1 MSYKCPVGT
10 KIIEDGEFGK
20 PPKWSAED
28 RTILADMAY
37 WRGYV
42 QRAAADLDS
51 AYDPIQRQAQQ
62 VTQKSQEYWERLV
75 FEAGQLGTLR
85 PTNTKRVQ
93 NFLRELTAW
102 KTDSLAAIRNPIIN
116 AGRNAA
122 GTVREMGVYRMQGE
136 VATLDKMLKVTAKAR
151 GVDLRPADMVRFL
164 EEGLTPQR
172 LSIYGNTDRQI
183 ERLTERYTRFQSDM
197 LERGFTDDDLVDLL
211 EQSAVV
217 SSQWDSLRAAQLGMG
232 LEVGDLFNIGYV
244 KRELTDTARSIM
256 TDIGALKWDESAV
269 ESFITKSRSTWEYLV
284 EDHATTARLLGLDTD
299 ALTELIA
306 NPGKFAEYLATS
318 VPEKDLNLLVDSGML
333 SKIPML
339 TNDVAEMMVR
349 SYNLP
354 LNMSHDLFIMDP
366 AQATAKAVER
376 LTDQV
381 HNAAIMKLVHT
392 EGAKAG
398 WVITLQM
405 KQAEPEKFASF
416 VKLSDIVGEPLA
428 GPQWDF
434 VHPTVAYQLKGI
446 IKVSKSP
453 GDLQQ
458 MAVVANWLGRSFQ
471 KQALGNP
478 ITASAYLMRQYASNF
493 LSTVGAGVSAVTF
506 NTTVFDMMKL
516 AQGGLK
522 AFDDVKPYRVVSGEV
537 MTQRQF
543 YAFALRNLSSEL
555 LPGLSVAGKPV
566 FDWTKLDP
574 RYAVQQLNYVRA
586 MGNAGVAEYGKAA
599 GKFANGLHDAVL
611 TPALKMAQLIDM
623 SGQIAVMRG
632 KAQLPTENHLAELN
646 NVLLGLGGGER
657 IADGRDL
664 LDEVRRHF
672 PMMDDSTAMI
682 NAVSFFA
689 PFHSWA
695 MLNLPL
701 QIQDAM
707 RRPQKWIAWGRAY
720 SMLTDNGLEG
730 EDPVQ
735 GEFQQWEL
743 DKHGVV
749 LKYDK
754 DTKQTTM
761 LMTESF
767 DPKWG
772 AATFMMDLFDTSE
785 SQAEFRSRVKG
796 ETTQKWMSGLMSNTY
811 LSGFYKA
818 ASGIDPLTGVRRD
831 ESPLSFNQFAGIP
844 MPAAVAAV
852 LSISPIVASLD
863 RLPVLSGTRA
873 VEDPRTGAVLQAA
886 KDGWMGNQGTIRP
899 KQLAGMESALQV
911 LGSNY
916 RVIDGIRNMQYT
928 EKDTTGLIKD
938 IQGRYQREQLK
949 LAHELRIGTVKEDSD
964 SYRKRLKTLNTMVD
978 TVLQLNVDLG
988 RIELW
993 AAANGVPSL
1002 RALEEFKKQ
1011 GIAASDLP
1019 IPGADY
1025 YQKQI
1030 EAAMKAKGK

>member
-1 MSYKCPVGT
+1 MSYQCPLGT
-10 KIIEDGEFGK
+10 KLIEDGEYTQ
-20 PPKWSAED
+20 PKWSAQD
-28 RTILADMAY
+28 RTILADMAH
-37 WRGYV
+37 WRNII
-42 QRAAADLDS
+42 QRASADLDS
-51 AYDPIQRQAQQ
+51 AIDPIQAKAIEVTRQG
-62 VTQKSQEYWERLV
+62 QEYWERLV
-75 FEAGQLGTLR
+75 FEAGQLGHLR

-93 NFLRELTAW
+93 NFIRELTAW
-102 KTDSLAAIRNPIIN
+102 KTDSLASIRNPIIN

-122 GTVREMGVYRMQGE
+122 GTVREMGIYRMQGE
-136 VATLDKMLKVTAKAR
+136 VATLDKMFKSVAKAR
-151 GVDLRPADMVRFL
+151 GVKLAPNDMVRLL

-172 LSIYGNTDRQI
+172 LSVFGNTDAQI
-183 ERLTERYTRFQSDM
+183 HRLTERYNVFHSDM
-197 LERGFTDDDLVDLL
+197 LERGFTDDDMLSLL
-211 EQSAVV
+211 DQASVV

-232 LEVGDLFNIGYV
+232 LDVDDLFNIGYV
-244 KRELTDTARSIM
+244 KRELSDTARSIM
-256 TDIGALKWDESAV
+256 TDIGALKWDENAV

-284 EDHATTARLLGLDTD
+284 ENHALAASMTGLQPDQ
-299 ALTELIA
+299 LTELVA
-306 NPGKFAEYLATS
+306 NPGKFAEYLATNLK
-318 VPEKDLNLLVDSGML
+318 EADLNLLVDSGVL

-349 SYNLP
+349 SYKLP
-354 LNMSHDLFIMDP
+354 VGMSADLFIMDP

-376 LTDQV
+376 LTEQV
-381 HNAAIMKLVHT
+381 HNSAIMKLVHT

-405 KQAEPEKFASF
+405 KQADPARFGSF
-416 VKLSDIVGEPLA
+416 VKLSDIVGDTLA

-478 ITASAYLMRQYASNF
+478 ITASAYLMAQYGSNF
-493 LSTVGAGVSAVTF
+493 LSTVGAGVSAATF
-506 NTTVFDMMKL
+506 NTTLFDMMKL

-522 AFDDVKPYRVVSGEV
+522 AFDDVKPYRVVSGETL
-537 MTQRQF
+537 TQRQF
-543 YAFALRNLSSEL
+543 YAFALRNLSPEL
-555 LPGLSVAGKPV
+555 LPGLSTVGKPV

-574 RYAVQQLNYVRA
+574 RYAVQQANYIRA
-586 MGNAGVAEYGKAA
+586 MGNNGVAEYGKAV
-599 GKFANGLHDAVL
+599 GKFANGVHDAVL

-632 KAQLPTENHLAELN
+632 KAQLPTQNNLAELN

-672 PMMDDSTAMI
+672 PMMDDT
-682 NAVSFFA
+682 NGLVQAVSFFA
-689 PFHSWA
+689 PFHSWG

-720 SMLTDNGLEG
+720 SLLTDNGLEG
-730 EDPVQ
+730 EDPIQ

-743 DKHGVV
+743 DQHGVV
-749 LKYDK
+749 LRYDR
-754 DTKQTTM
+754 DTKQTHM
-761 LMTESF
+761 LMTDSF

-772 AATFMMDLFDTSE
+772 AATFVMDLFDRDE

-831 ESPLSFNQFAGIP
+831 ESPLAFNQFAGIP

-852 LSISPIVASLD
+852 LSISPIIASLD
-863 RLPVLSGTRA
+863 RLPVISGTRA
-873 VEDPRTGAVLQAA
+873 VDDPRTGAVLQQA
-886 KDGWMGNQGTIRP
+886 KDGWLGNQGTVKP

-911 LGSNY
+911 LGSRY

-928 EKDTTGLIKD
+928 EKDTTALIKD

-949 LAHELRIGTVKEDSD
+949 LAHDVRTGAVKEDSD
-964 SYRKRLKTLNTMVD
+964 SYRKRNTALNTMVD

-993 AAANGVPSL
+993 ATVNGVPSL
-1002 RALEEFKKQ
+1002 RALEELKKRN
-1011 GIAASDLP
+1011 IATSDLP
-1019 IPGADY
+1019 IPGAAY
-1025 YQKQI
+1025 YQQQI
-1030 EAAMKAKGK
+1030 NAAMEAKGK